1 MSDEDESTDSSIIA
15 VERGILRFLR
25 DREPKEAVDEGARED
40 RGPSDV
46 SLASRYKENQRVTNP
61 YQSLRVTREQH
72 GGSRCVPHPLTPFRL
87 AVETIYRPRRK
98 TS

>member
-1 MSDEDESTDSSIIA
+1 MSDEVESTDSSIIA

-46 SLASRYKENQRVTNP
+46 SLASRYKGKSTGYKPLPITPRNTGATWRFSVRSP
-61 YQSLRVTREQH
+61 PADAVSF
-72 GGSRCVPHPLTPFRL
+72 GG
-87 AVETIYRPRRK
+87 
-98 TS
+98 